1 MEQLMNIQKLWSSEF
16 MIFFIEFSMQ
26 GVAIAIVCGL
36 IGFFALGVYPLGLE
50 LIVECTYPVD
60 QVGTYIKVYFLT
72 FSLENVP

>member
-16 MIFFIEFSMQ
+16 IIFFIEFSMQ

-60 QVGTYIKVYFLT
+60 QVGSSGGV
-72 FSLENVP
+72 